1 MASCF
6 YLCRH
11 GLTNDDMPGHDV
23 VSGWLEVPLNRQGRV
38 NAHVAARLLKSRGIT
53 SITSSDT
60 TRALQTAKIISGELG
75 LPVIESEKLR
85 SWNMGALQ
93 GVDHKVAEPFLT
105 FFQENPNVAP
115 PRGEK
120 FWQFYRRFKGV
131 WEATVAYV
139 RKFPN
144 ARPLLVTHSQD
155 LDIIDWFLEDVEPG
169 CALEFGGGIRPGGI
183 LEARINDTGEIS
195 VRKLRA

>member
-1 MASCF
+1 MCEF
-6 YLCRH
+6 YLVRH
-11 GLTNDDMPGHDV
+11 GLTNDDLPSHNV
-23 VSGWLEVPLNRQGRV
+23 VSGWLEVPLNSQGRV
-38 NAHVAARLLKSRGIT
+38 NARKAARVLKSRGVT

-60 TRALQTAKIISGELG
+60 RRALQTAEIISGELK

-105 FFQENPNVAP
+105 FFQENPEIAP
-115 PRGEK
+115 PKGEK

-131 WEATVAYV
+131 WDATVAYV
-139 RKFPN
+139 KKFPN

-155 LDIIDWFLEDVEPG
+155 LDIVEWFLNDIEPG
-169 CALEFGGGIRPGGI
+169 NALEFGGGIPPGGI
-183 LEARINDTGEIS
+183 LQATISDAGEITIRK
-195 VRKLRA
+195 VRS